1 MVGQGFVGDA
11 AVSGGGVH
19 VLVLAGDGPRFL
31 PCRKFVLRLCFAFG
45 LPARLGRLAFQ
56 TVCPTVWLPVFE
68 RCTSTSGAPENV
80 GPLAV
85 AVHSMANLQV
95 WQKSSGCIWFHPH
108 QVEMKHCQN
117 GLSMICHTILRPSTP

>member
-1 MVGQGFVGDA
+1 MAGRGFVGDA

-56 TVCPTVWLPVFE
+56 TVVPLCGSQSL
-68 RCTSTSGAPENV
+68 SGVHPPLELQRML
-80 GPLAV
+80 GP
-85 AVHSMANLQV
+85 
-95 WQKSSGCIWFHPH
+95 WQ
-108 QVEMKHCQN
+108 
-117 GLSMICHTILRPSTP
+117 

>member
-1 MVGQGFVGDA
+1 MVGRGFVGDA

-19 VLVLAGDGPRFL
+19 VLVLAGDGPHFL
-31 PCRKFVLRLCFAFG
+31 PCRKFVLRLCFVFG

-56 TVCPTVWLPVFE
+56 TVCPTVWLPVNE
-68 RCTSTSGAPENV
+68 RCTSSSGAPENV

-95 WQKSSGCIWFHPH
+95 WQKVQGVFGFVHI
-108 QVEMKHCQN
+108 EMKHCQN
-117 GLSMICHTILRPSTP
+117 GFSMICHTIPRPSTP